1 MLSTPT
7 ILGHKRIPIIHQENK
22 LSSFRRK
29 NYQVMANFVIWG
41 NRQQIEFLQMDL
53 KLQYCCKHMYEQDAK
68 NRNQIR

>member
-22 LSSFRRK
+22 
-29 NYQVMANFVIWG
+29 YQVMANFVLGG